1 MGRKLKQVIAATLI
15 FSVALISLTTLGC
28 KDVLLGD
35 IIRDVREA
43 NRTLYPDIRL
53 VVDSEDKSSGS
64 SVHIGTTG
72 QNNPVTKTFYIFND
86 GEAVLNLPS
95 LVEIAGVDEAL
106 FTVVTPPPG
115 TVKVGEQ
122 ESFVVEFESSVLGTK
137 TATLTIE
144 NNDPDESSFEL
155 TITGECVA
163 PGTVIAP
170 NGGELLKPGSSFNIA
185 WSAFPAGNVTVD
197 LYSGGAKQQTVA
209 ADIPDSS
216 PFAWSVPT
224 NIDDTD
230 YKIRITSIDD
240 GSLWDESD
248 GTFSIGRLSNL
259 TIAGADGYYKPGE
272 SLNLSWATTLKSSE
286 AVTIALYRGGTKQ
299 QNLASGVLNDGS
311 QTVQIPASGYSGSGY
326 TLRVFADG
334 NSAIYADTGSFYIGA
349 ITVTVPSNSGIVW
362 YRGTSHDITW
372 NTGSL
377 GGNVAISYLKGTA
390 ETSIDGSEPNIGSY
404 TWNIPAGLTPGND
417 YKIKITFSGDTG
429 ISDTSNNTFTVQGEA
444 LAAPSFN
451 LATGYY
457 TANQSVTMTAP
468 SGASICY
475 TTDGATPDPG
485 VHGTSSSPKT
495 ITVSAS
501 ETTVKAIS
509 VRDFYDSSSVA
520 QRTYYI
526 PYKHAGT
533 VGSGAGK
540 GNYLL
545 DSPRGVCFHNDSIYV
560 ADAGND
566 RVIYYSTGLVYA
578 GQWDTT
584 GTPYDIGSDG
594 SGYVWVSE
602 NSPDAVRM
610 YSSSGA
616 DQGIA
621 ATGMGGAW
629 GVYLQ
634 SGAYLYVV
642 DFQNNQVRR
651 HTHTTG
657 LPFHSY
663 LDQNGFTDPIDI
675 DRLRIR
681 HGVFPPYTYTTYYFV
696 SDAGTGINKVRK
708 YDASGNYIS
717 QFGGF
722 NWPKGIACIDGN
734 DPFPG
739 YVIVADAQ
747 HHRVSKF
754 DSNGTFVTQFGSL
767 GTNDGQFS
775 HPEGVAV
782 DNLGNI
788 YVTDNNGHRLQKFTP
803 N

>member
-1 MGRKLKQVIAATLI
+1 
-15 FSVALISLTTLGC
+15 
-28 KDVLLGD
+28 
-35 IIRDVREA
+35 
-43 NRTLYPDIRL
+43 
-53 VVDSEDKSSGS
+53 
-64 SVHIGTTG
+64 
-72 QNNPVTKTFYIFND
+72 
-86 GEAVLNLPS
+86 
-95 LVEIAGVDEAL
+95 
-106 FTVVTPPPG
+106 
-115 TVKVGEQ
+115 
-122 ESFVVEFESSVLGTK
+122 
-137 TATLTIE
+137 
-144 NNDPDESSFEL
+144 
-155 TITGECVA
+155 
-163 PGTVIAP
+163 
-170 NGGELLKPGSSFNIA
+170 
-185 WSAFPAGNVTVD
+185 
-197 LYSGGAKQQTVA
+197 
-209 ADIPDSS
+209 
-216 PFAWSVPT
+216 
-224 NIDDTD
+224 
-230 YKIRITSIDD
+230 
-240 GSLWDESD
+240 
-248 GTFSIGRLSNL
+248 
-259 TIAGADGYYKPGE
+259 
-272 SLNLSWATTLKSSE
+272 
-286 AVTIALYRGGTKQ
+286 
-299 QNLASGVLNDGS
+299 
-311 QTVQIPASGYSGSGY
+311 
-326 TLRVFADG
+326 
-334 NSAIYADTGSFYIGA
+334 
-349 ITVTVPSNSGIVW
+349 
-362 YRGTSHDITW
+362 
-372 NTGSL
+372 
-377 GGNVAISYLKGTA
+377 
-390 ETSIDGSEPNIGSY
+390 
-404 TWNIPAGLTPGND
+404 
-417 YKIKITFSGDTG
+417 
-429 ISDTSNNTFTVQGEA
+429 
-444 LAAPSFN
+444 
-451 LATGYY
+451 
-457 TANQSVTMTAP
+457 MTAP

-475 TTDGATPDPG
+475 TTDGATPNPG

-495 ITVSAS
+495 ITVSAY

-545 DSPRGVCFHNDSIYV
+545 DSPRGVCFHNNSIYV

-594 SGYVWVSE
+594 TLAVWVSE
-602 NSPDAVRM
+602 NNPDAVKM

-616 DQGIA
+616 DQGVA

-634 SGAYLYVV
+634 SGEYLYVV
-642 DFQNNQVRR
+642 DSVNNQVRR

-663 LDQNGFTDPIDI
+663 FDQNGFTDPIDI
-675 DRLRIR
+675 DRLRMR
-681 HGVFPPYTYTTYYFV
+681 HSTGFPPTYTYTTYYFV
-696 SDAGTGINKVRK
+696 SDTGTNQVRK
-708 YDASGNYIS
+708 YDSSGGYIS

-754 DSNGTFVTQFGSL
+754 DSNGTFVTRFGSL